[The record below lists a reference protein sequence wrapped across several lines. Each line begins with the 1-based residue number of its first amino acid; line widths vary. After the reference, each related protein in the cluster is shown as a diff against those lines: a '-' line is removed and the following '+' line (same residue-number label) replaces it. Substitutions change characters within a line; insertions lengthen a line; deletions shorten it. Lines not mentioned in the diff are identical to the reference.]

1 MAGSHKPLV
10 LATEATFRQGFS
22 RRERAGGDYQR
33 EGLAFRLGDEEYALD
48 ILRIREIIKLR
59 PITEVPRAP
68 SWIPGII
75 SVRGQVI
82 PVIDLRMRLRLP
94 ARPLTKSARILIV
107 TRLDEIYGLIVDA
120 VRQVVR
126 MRDEDVEPPPPML
139 GGPESELI
147 SGIGR
152 PRGDRMLILLNL
164 DAVLGMQAPRRIV

>member
-1 MAGSHKPLV
+1 MK

-22 RRERAGGDYQR
+22 RRERTGGDYQR
-33 EGLAFRLGDEEYALD
+33 EALAFRLGDEEYALD

-68 SWIPGII
+68 AYILGII

-82 PVIDLRMRLRLP
+82 PVIDLRVRLRLP
-94 ARPLTKSARILIV
+94 VRPFGKTARVLIV
-107 TRLDEIYGLIVDA
+107 TRGEEIYGLMVDA

-126 MRDEDVEPPPPML
+126 MRDEDVEPPPPMI
-139 GGPESELI
+139 GGGEAEFAFI

-152 PRGDRMLILLNL
+152 PRGDRMLILLHL
-164 DAVLGMQAPRRIV
+164 DAVLSTKGAAR